1 MDRYYRSVGHNCNLL
16 LNANP
21 DPDGLIPEP
30 DRKRY
35 QEFGDEVR
43 LCVVKSSA
51 APLIRKLAVYCI
63 QGGQSIQ
70 GK

>member
-35 QEFGDEVR
+35 Q
-43 LCVVKSSA
+43 
-51 APLIRKLAVYCI
+51 
-63 QGGQSIQ
+63 
-70 GK
+70 